1 MPKFRSPNTS
11 NTFII
16 VQVIFHMEMF
26 MNHERKLI
34 LTAIG
39 LLATLS
45 LFVFP
50 STNMI
55 ANAQSDNNTQGLNE
69 DAQGKLFALTQKF
82 NEFLKSSGV
91 NLTLPRD
98 GDLSGKLKELAN
110 SSAFKT
116 LSENFKQ
123 AVQELKANMTNL
135 GNGTLLGE
143 LKQEGGANLT
153 QLIQKLKEL
162 RSNP

>member
-1 MPKFRSPNTS
+1 
-11 NTFII
+11 
-16 VQVIFHMEMF
+16 MEMF

-39 LLATLS
+39 LFATLS

-55 ANAQSDNNTQGLNE
+55 ANAQSNNNTQGLKE
-69 DAQGKLFALTQKF
+69 DAGKLFVLTQKF
-82 NEFLKSSGV
+82 KELVKSSGL

-98 GDLSGKLKELAN
+98 GDLSGKLMELAN
-110 SSAFKT
+110 SSAFKS

-135 GNGTLLGE
+135 GNGSLLGE
-143 LKQEGGANLT
+143 LKQEGGGNLT

>member
-1 MPKFRSPNTS
+1 
-11 NTFII
+11 
-16 VQVIFHMEMF
+16 

-39 LLATLS
+39 LFATLS

-55 ANAQSDNNTQGLNE
+55 ANAQSNNNTQGLD

-82 NEFLKSSGV
+82 KEFVKSSGL

-110 SSAFKT
+110 SSAFKS

-123 AVQELKANMTNL
+123 AVQELRANATNL
-135 GNGTLLGE
+135 GNDTLLGE
-143 LKQEGGANLT
+143 LKQEGGGNLT

>member
-1 MPKFRSPNTS
+1 
-11 NTFII
+11 
-16 VQVIFHMEMF
+16 MEMF

-39 LLATLS
+39 LFATLS
-45 LFVFP
+45 LVVFP

-55 ANAQSDNNTQGLNE
+55 ANAQSNNNTQGLKE
-69 DAQGKLFALTQKF
+69 DAGKLFALTQKF
-82 NEFLKSSGV
+82 KEFVKSSGL

-110 SSAFKT
+110 STAFKT

-123 AVQELKANMTNL
+123 AVQELKANATNL
-135 GNGTLLGE
+135 GNGSLLGE
-143 LKQEGGANLT
+143 LKQEGGGNLT

>member
-16 VQVIFHMEMF
+16 VQVNFHMEMF

-39 LLATLS
+39 LFATLS

-55 ANAQSDNNTQGLNE
+55 ANAQSNNNTQGLKE

-82 NEFLKSSGV
+82 NEFL
-91 NLTLPRD
+91 NN
-98 GDLSGKLKELAN
+98 KLI
-110 SSAFKT
+110 F
-116 LSENFKQ
+116 F
-123 AVQELKANMTNL
+123 
-135 GNGTLLGE
+135 
-143 LKQEGGANLT
+143 
-153 QLIQKLKEL
+153 IC
-162 RSNP
+162 SN